1 MLSTMELFA
10 NSSTLL
16 FCHQWSLAAIAA
28 SLMLVCASF
37 FSIHAAVITAYGYA
51 YSSYGW
57 HGAVGLGTAVLLL
70 PLGLGLMEITQERR
84 SID

>member
-1 MLSTMELFA
+1 MVSRRDRGE
-10 NSSTLL
+10 SYVS
-16 FCHQWSLAAIAA
+16 
-28 SLMLVCASF
+28 VREF

-84 SID
+84 SIN